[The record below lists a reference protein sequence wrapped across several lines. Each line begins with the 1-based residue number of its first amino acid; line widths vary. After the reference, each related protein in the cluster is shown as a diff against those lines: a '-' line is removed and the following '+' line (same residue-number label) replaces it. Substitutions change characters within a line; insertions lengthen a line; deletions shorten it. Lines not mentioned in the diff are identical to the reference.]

1 MKQASLWT
9 LCVVEMLER
18 FAYYGLLGFLALN
31 LIEQHGMAEAAAF
44 SLIGS
49 FVTLTYLAPLLGG
62 VLADRVLGQ
71 LRAVFIGT
79 SLLAG
84 GYALLCV
91 QERSALYAGLFMII
105 LGHGLFRPAIAAVI
119 ANRYPRLDP
128 RKESA
133 FIVFFLAIQLGSALA
148 PLGAWTAPVLL
159 GWRAGFAASTAAMGL
174 ALLVLSGQR
183 GLRLQLPASEAELPP
198 RWSALLVAYVIGTLH
213 FAAATTLKASLPLFA
228 REHVDLTL
236 GGGLPRP
243 LAGTL
248 LQGSE
253 VIFQTLLAPIVLLG
267 LSFLRRRRVEL
278 SVVAMIGIGM
288 VLVVLPCLL
297 MIRAALLADQGSP
310 VSMLWVLG
318 AHLAVALPNLFLT
331 PMMLVLISQ
340 LVPRRHLSTAF
351 ALWFAVHVVSTKAA
365 NALMASKFE
374 LGQPLWYGG
383 LGAMALLATGLWI
396 SQVRRI
402 EAARRS
408 C

>member
-18 FAYYGLLGFLALN
+18 FAYYGMLAFLALY
-31 LIEQHGMAEAAAF
+31 LIEQHGIAEAGAF
-44 SLIGS
+44 SLFGS

-71 LRAVFIGT
+71 LRSVFIGAA
-79 SLLAG
+79 LLAG

-105 LGHGLFRPAIAAVI
+105 LGHGLFKPAIAAVI
-119 ANRYPRLDP
+119 ANRYPRLDT
-128 RKESA
+128 RRESA
-133 FIVFFLAIQLGSALA
+133 FIVFFLAIQLGAALA
-148 PLGAWTAPVLL
+148 PLGALTAPALL
-159 GWRAGFAASTAAMGL
+159 GWRASFAASTAAMGL

-183 GLRLQLPASEAELPP
+183 GLSQPLPPSEAELPP
-198 RWSALLVAYVIGTLH
+198 RWSALLVAYLIGTLH
-213 FAAATTLKASLPLFA
+213 FAAATTLKASLPQFA

-236 GGGLPRP
+236 GGEFPRP
-243 LAGTL
+243 LAVSL

-267 LSFLRRRRVEL
+267 LSLLRRRRVEL
-278 SVVAMIGIGM
+278 SVVATIGIGM

-297 MIRAALLADQGSP
+297 MVRAALQADQGSP

-318 AHLAVALPNLFLT
+318 AYLAVALPNLLLT

-351 ALWFAVHVVSTKAA
+351 ALWFALHVVSTKAA
-365 NALMASKFE
+365 NALMASKSE
-374 LGQPLWYGG
+374 LSQPLWYGG
-383 LGAMALLATGLWI
+383 LGALALLATGLWI

>member
-1 MKQASLWT
+1 
-9 LCVVEMLER
+9 
-18 FAYYGLLGFLALN
+18 
-31 LIEQHGMAEAAAF
+31 
-44 SLIGS
+44 
-49 FVTLTYLAPLLGG
+49 
-62 VLADRVLGQ
+62 
-71 LRAVFIGT
+71 
-79 SLLAG
+79 
-84 GYALLCV
+84 
-91 QERSALYAGLFMII
+91 
-105 LGHGLFRPAIAAVI
+105 
-119 ANRYPRLDP
+119 
-128 RKESA
+128 
-133 FIVFFLAIQLGSALA
+133 
-148 PLGAWTAPVLL
+148 
-159 GWRAGFAASTAAMGL
+159 MGL

-183 GLRLQLPASEAELPP
+183 GLRLPLPASEAELPP

-236 GGGLPRP
+236 GGELPRS

-318 AHLAVALPNLFLT
+318 AHLAVALPNLLLT